1 MNNLYGWA
9 MNDYLPYCGFE
20 WLENIDNFDIISI
33 NDKSSIGYFLEV
45 DLECPEELHELHND
59 FPLAPGKLTV
69 SNDMLSKYCKKIGDE
84 YEIKVGDVKKLIPNL
99 GNKTNYV
106 LHYRNLQLYLSL
118 GMKLTK
124 IHRLLKFKQYGW
136 MKKYIKNEKLYEKM
150 YIDTKSDDKESTLTF
165 FTQKLTT
172 LLSLNIGVLEK
183 RVGVE
188 GEGRLSK

>member
-1 MNNLYGWA
+1 
-9 MNDYLPYCGFE
+9 
-20 WLENIDNFDIISI
+20 
-33 NDKSSIGYFLEV
+33 
-45 DLECPEELHELHND
+45 
-59 FPLAPGKLTV
+59 
-69 SNDMLSKYCKKIGDE
+69 MLSKYCKKIGDE
-84 YEIKVGDVKKLIPNL
+84 YEIKVGDVKTLIPNL

-124 IHRLLKFKQYGW
+124 IHSLLKFKQYGW

-188 GEGRLSK
+188 GEGSLSK